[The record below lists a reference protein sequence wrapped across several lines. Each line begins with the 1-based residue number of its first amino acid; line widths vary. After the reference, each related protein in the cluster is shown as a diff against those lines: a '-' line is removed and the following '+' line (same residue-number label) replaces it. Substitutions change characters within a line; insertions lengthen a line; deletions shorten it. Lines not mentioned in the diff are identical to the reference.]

1 MSALPLTYIMW
12 NPALMERLLIAII
25 TTGAHLSPK
34 KWKEAASSFYSCS
47 QQFIDIF
54 HANEEKAIRRLK
66 EKFAEEQKKI
76 CQTMG
81 WRDYNQGNLSAF
93 DGDLGTV
100 EVKMRQII
108 QEQDEKKDEKEKV
121 KARQKRLG
129 EIGSVSLDVRT
140 EGSLKPK
147 NKRSN
152 PLKNIISGSSKSSV
166 PDSQEEDEVHI
177 YLFFIFYFF
186 HMRMFRKFLK
196 RKRLL

>member
-1 MSALPLTYIMW
+1 MW

-93 DGDLGTV
+93 DGDLGPV

-129 EIGSVSLDVRT
+129 EIGAVSLDVRT

-152 PLKNIISGSSKSSV
+152 PLKNIISGSSKSSA

-177 YLFFIFYFF
+177 FLFFIFYFF

>member
-1 MSALPLTYIMW
+1 MSALPLSYIMW

-93 DGDLGTV
+93 DGDLGPV

-129 EIGSVSLDVRT
+129 EIGAVSLDVRT

-177 YLFFIFYFF
+177 YILFFIFYF

>member
-1 MSALPLTYIMW
+1 VESCAYGETIDCHNHNRRSSIAEEVERGCVKLL
-12 NPALMERLLIAII
+12 LMFPTI
-25 TTGAHLSPK
+25 
-34 KWKEAASSFYSCS
+34 Y
-47 QQFIDIF
+47 
-54 HANEEKAIRRLK
+54 ANEEKAIRRLK

-93 DGDLGTV
+93 DGDLGPV

-108 QEQDEKKDEKEKV
+108 QEQDEKKDEKDKV

-129 EIGSVSLDVRT
+129 EIGAVSLDVRT

-186 HMRMFRKFLK
+186 ICACSGRFLK

>member
-1 MSALPLTYIMW
+1 MSALPLSYIMW
-12 NPALMERLLIAII
+12 NPALIERLLVAII

-93 DGDLGTV
+93 DGDLGPV

-129 EIGSVSLDVRT
+129 EIGAVSLDVRT

-177 YLFFIFYFF
+177 YILFFIFHF